1 MPNTLDPAEHASY
14 PAPGSIALVAGAPG
28 GEIGSDFTAIKPNL
42 IRNNHMK
49 TLTLLF
55 TAVLVAT
62 PALAQEK
69 KSTAKMNP
77 EGAVRAMEERW
88 EAAIQKHDA
97 KTIGDLIASDFA
109 GISPKNEFMTRSSV
123 LDRLRKDTDT
133 YSSTSI
139 KGMKVR
145 VYGPSAAVAI
155 GDAIEKGTGKDGKAF
170 DRTYRFTDT
179 WVERNGQWQCVG
191 EQVAQIAGSRAK

>member
-1 MPNTLDPAEHASY
+1 
-14 PAPGSIALVAGAPG
+14 
-28 GEIGSDFTAIKPNL
+28 
-42 IRNNHMK
+42 MK

-55 TAVLVAT
+55 TAVLVT
-62 PALAQEK
+62 VPALAQEK

-77 EGAVRAMEERW
+77 EAAVRAMEERW
-88 EAAIQKHDA
+88 EAAVQKHDA

-109 GISPKNEFMTRSSV
+109 GVTHKNEFMTRSSL
-123 LDRLRKDTDT
+123 LDRVRKDTDT

-145 VYGPSAAVAI
+145 VYGPSTAVAI

-179 WVERNGQWQCVG
+179 WVERNGQWQCVA
-191 EQVAQIAGSRAK
+191 EQGSQIAASRTR